1 MTETVKY
8 PSVMD
13 TDGVYLALCGTGVD
27 EPCIWQFKR
36 VYPISNPEAE
46 KTIDV
51 KGNTK
56 SVFLNK
62 EMVSSSIN
70 LTTWDYIKNIN
81 DACERLIDHALIVL
95 EKGEEL
101 RVILREEKE
110 KFLKWFEKISQDK
123 LLVNI
128 DSMLIPEGARYSLID
143 HHYTGE
149 DSEDDRSI

>member
-1 MTETVKY
+1 MTEIVRY

-13 TDGVYLALCGTGVD
+13 TDGVYIALCGTGVD

-36 VYPISNPEAE
+36 IYPISNPETE

-51 KGNTK
+51 KVRTI

-62 EMVSSSIN
+62 ERVCSSID
-70 LTTWDYIKNIN
+70 LITWDYVKNIN

-101 RVILREEKE
+101 RVILREEKD
-110 KFLKWFEKISQDK
+110 KFITLFNKTHSDK
-123 LLVNI
+123 PFIEV
-128 DSMLIPEGARYSLID
+128 DSMKFPVTINFTDIQ
-143 HHYTGE
+143 
-149 DSEDDRSI
+149 